1 MRSGKSNFKK
11 VVVFGSTGMLGHL
24 LYNYLKL
31 NSNYELY
38 DLSYRKKLSPNTI
51 IIDAKDKNQI
61 KNFLQSIRPDIIV
74 NCIGLL
80 IEESEKDI
88 KSAIYLN
95 AYFPQWLKGIC
106 DNINCKLIHIST
118 DCVFNGEKGNY
129 NENSI
134 KNATDIYGKTKS
146 LGEFDSINHLCLRT
160 SIIGPEIKSNG
171 KGLFHWLFNQK
182 GMIFGYKNVFW
193 SGITTLELSKA
204 IHYSIEKNVV
214 GLWNIT
220 NGKPISKFNLLE
232 KIINNFYL
240 KGIKISPEFQ
250 KTSDKSLK
258 SIRKINF
265 SVSSYDSML
274 DELREYLKNNKNLYS
289 YNF

>member
-1 MRSGKSNFKK
+1 MKSGKSNFKK
-11 VVVFGSTGMLGHL
+11 VLVLGSTGMLGHI

-31 NSNYELY
+31 NGNYEMY
-38 DLSYRKKLSPNTI
+38 DLSYRKQLTPNTI
-51 IIDAKDKNQI
+51 IIDASNRSKI

-74 NCIGLL
+74 NCIGIL
-80 IEESEKDI
+80 IKESEKDI
-88 KSAIYLN
+88 KSTVYIN
-95 AYFPQWLKGIC
+95 AYFPHFLKEIC
-106 DNINCKLIHIST
+106 DEINCKLIHIST

-134 KNATDIYGKTKS
+134 KNATDIYGRTKA
-146 LGEFDSINHLCLRT
+146 LGEFDSENHLCLRT
-160 SIIGPEIKSNG
+160 SIIGPEIKKNG
-171 KGLFHWLFNQK
+171 EGLFNWLFCQK
-182 GMIFGYKNVFW
+182 GKIFGYKNVFW

-204 IHYSIEKNVV
+204 IHYSIEENIA

-220 NGKPISKFNLLE
+220 NGNSISKFNLLE
-232 KIINNFYL
+232 KIINHFCLEEIRLY
-240 KGIKISPEFQ
+240 PEFQ

-265 SVSSYDSML
+265 SVPSYDFML
-274 DELREYLKNNKNLYS
+274 NELREYLKKNENLYS